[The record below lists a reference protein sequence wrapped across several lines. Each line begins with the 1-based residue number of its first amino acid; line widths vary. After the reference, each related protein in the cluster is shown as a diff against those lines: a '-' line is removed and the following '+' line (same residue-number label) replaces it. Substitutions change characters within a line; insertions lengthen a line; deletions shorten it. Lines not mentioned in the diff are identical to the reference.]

1 MSEKIKAGNYAHL
14 NLGVPLE
21 DAKRIAESI
30 SDDILLN
37 EAIGSLIAKI
47 YELEQQIKTKKH
59 MELTINV
66 NEQEAQMIL
75 SGLAELPAKHSID
88 LILKLKQ
95 DFESQIK
102 ESGAEKAEVVK

>member
-1 MSEKIKAGNYAHL
+1 MK
-14 NLGVPLE
+14 
-21 DAKRIAESI
+21 
-30 SDDILLN
+30 
-37 EAIGSLIAKI
+37 
-47 YELEQQIKTKKH
+47 
-59 MELTINV
+59 LTINV

-102 ESGAEKAEVVK
+102 ESGAQEAEILE